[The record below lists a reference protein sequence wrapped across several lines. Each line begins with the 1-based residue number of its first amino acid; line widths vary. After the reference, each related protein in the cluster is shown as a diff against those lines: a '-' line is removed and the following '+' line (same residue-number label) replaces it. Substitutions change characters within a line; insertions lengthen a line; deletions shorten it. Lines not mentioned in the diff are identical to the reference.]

1 MKITKLITLLSLIV
15 LAIYFSTFSGCS
27 KEYSCEGCFISIPS
41 PPRDTTIIEDT
52 TIIRDTS
59 KIDSTINFPICTT
72 CNVSPTYILN
82 RWSFRNYQSLVC
94 GNTYYASLDSGY
106 IITVRGIQD
115 CVSDTDFVITGRFT
129 TQTFEAD
136 QTNVAASYSNFLLYA
151 PNNVILAVTGGTP
164 GTPLTMNMVLD
175 TFNFSTGIA
184 SIRFFGYAYTNK
196 GGSSYLIGDS
206 SYISEGRINV
216 KIR

>member
-1 MKITKLITLLSLIV
+1 M
-15 LAIYFSTFSGCS
+15 
-27 KEYSCEGCFISIPS
+27 
-41 PPRDTTIIEDT
+41 
-52 TIIRDTS
+52 
-59 KIDSTINFPICTT
+59 
-72 CNVSPTYILN
+72 LN

-94 GNTYYASLDSGY
+94 GNTYFANLDSGY
-106 IITVRGIQD
+106 IVTVRGFQD
-115 CVSDTDFVITGRFT
+115 CVRDTEFVITGSFT

-136 QTNVAASYSNFLLYA
+136 QTNVTASYSNFLLYA
-151 PNNVILAVTGGTP
+151 PNNVILAVAGGTP

-196 GGSSYLIGDS
+196 GGSSYVTGDS
-206 SYISEGRINV
+206 SYVSDGRIKV